1 MLHIILGVFL
11 ILHGAVHI
19 WYVAMA
25 RGLIS
30 ADADT
35 IWNGRSW
42 LFTRRLGDQATM
54 ALATIVFSAITLVF
68 AVAGI
73 ALVAQQERFS
83 TWAITGS
90 ILSIAAIIGFW
101 DGKPDHPVEKG
112 LLGIILDVAILVALL
127 YFEWPS
133 I

>member
-1 MLHIILGVFL
+1 MLYIILGVFL

-25 RGLIS
+25 RGLIT

-42 LFTRRLGDQATM
+42 LLTRRVGDQTTM
-54 ALATIVFSAITLVF
+54 TFATIVFSAIALVF

-73 ALVAQQERFS
+73 ALVAQQEWFS

-90 ILSIAAIIGFW
+90 ILSIAAIVCFW

>member
-1 MLHIILGVFL
+1 MLHIIMGVFL

-25 RGLIS
+25 RGVIS

-35 IWNGRSW
+35 IWTGKSW
-42 LFTRRLGDQATM
+42 LLTRTLGDQMTM
-54 ALATIVFSAITLVF
+54 TLATLVHSVTTLVF
-68 AVAGI
+68 VIAG
-73 ALVAQQERFS
+73 AGLVAKQEWFAA
-83 TWAITGS
+83 WAIGGA
-90 ILSIAAIIGFW
+90 ILSMAAIVGFW
-101 DGKPDHPVEKG
+101 DGRPDHPVEKG
-112 LLGIILDVAILVALL
+112 ALGIIIDIGILVAIL

>member
-1 MLHIILGVFL
+1 MLYIILGVFL
-11 ILHGAVHI
+11 ILHGAVHL

-42 LFTRRLGDQATM
+42 LLTRRVGDQTTM
-54 ALATIVFSAITLVF
+54 TFATIVFSAITLVF

-73 ALVAQQERFS
+73 ALVAQQEWFS

-90 ILSIAAIIGFW
+90 ILSIAAIVCFW

>member
-1 MLHIILGVFL
+1 MLYIILGVFL

-42 LFTRRLGDQATM
+42 LLTRRVGDQTTM
-54 ALATIVFSAITLVF
+54 TLATIVFSAITLVF

-73 ALVAQQERFS
+73 ALVAQQEWFS

-90 ILSIAAIIGFW
+90 ILSIAAIVCFW

-127 YFEWPS
+127 YFAWPS

>member
-1 MLHIILGVFL
+1 MLYIILGVFL
-11 ILHGAVHI
+11 ILHGAVHL

-42 LFTRRLGDQATM
+42 LFTRRLGDQTTM
-54 ALATIVFSAITLVF
+54 TLATIVFSAIALVF

-73 ALVAQQERFS
+73 ALVAQQEWFS

-90 ILSIAAIIGFW
+90 ILSIAAIVCFW

>member
-1 MLHIILGVFL
+1 MLHIIVGVFL

-42 LFTRRLGDQATM
+42 LFTRTLGDQVTM
-54 ALATIVFSAITLVF
+54 MLATIVHSITTLLF
-68 AVAGI
+68 IVAGVG
-73 ALVAQQERFS
+73 LVAQQDWWA
-83 TWAITGS
+83 TWAVAGA
-90 ILSIAAIIGFW
+90 ILSIAGIVGFW
-101 DGKPDHPVEKG
+101 DGKPDHPIEKG
-112 LLGIILDVAILVALL
+112 LLGIIIDVAILVAVL

>member
-35 IWNGRSW
+35 TWNGRSW
-42 LFTRRLGDQATM
+42 LFTRKLGDQTTM
-54 ALATIVFSAITLVF
+54 TLATIVFSAITLVF

-73 ALVAQQERFS
+73 ALVAQQEWFS

-90 ILSIAAIIGFW
+90 ILSIAAIVCFW
-101 DGKPDHPVEKG
+101 DGRPDHPVEKG

-127 YFEWPS
+127 YFEWPT

>member
-1 MLHIILGVFL
+1 MLYIILGVFL
-11 ILHGAVHI
+11 ILHGAVHL

-35 IWNGRSW
+35 VWNGRSW
-42 LFTRRLGDQATM
+42 LFTHRLGDQTTM
-54 ALATIVFSAITLVF
+54 TLATIVFSAITLVF

-73 ALVAQQERFS
+73 ALVAQQEWFS

-90 ILSIAAIIGFW
+90 ILSIAAIVGFW
-101 DGKPDHPVEKG
+101 DGKPDHPIEKG

-127 YFEWPS
+127 YFAWPS

>member
-1 MLHIILGVFL
+1 MQYIILGVFL

-42 LFTRRLGDQATM
+42 LFTRRLGDQTTM
-54 ALATIVFSAITLVF
+54 TLATIVFSAITLVF

-73 ALVAQQERFS
+73 ALVARQEWFS

-90 ILSIAAIIGFW
+90 ILSMAAIIGFW
-101 DGKPDHPVEKG
+101 DGRPDHPIEKG

-133 I
+133 V

>member
-112 LLGIILDVAILVALL
+112 LLGITLDVAILAALL